1 MRQHRCCDR
10 LESTRLRCTLHAAA
24 MLFAPR
30 LIVRDP
36 ADGMQRPAALVL
48 HLLLRVCAHCCHH
61 RLQRVCLHC
70 LLPAVVRGVAGAA
83 IAQAHKCVAAGAL
96 ALTTSPQLRVC
107 RHSCY
112 NRPQCARLHCSLPDN
127 LRRVANVRQHREA
140 GGLHLHHLR
149 VRPQRRHHRLQCAR
163 LCCTPPARLYRTIL
177 ASTDV
182 ARRHPSLRPSGSAK
196 PPRAGSSS
204 RQALRHQHGRPT
216 VRARAQRSAPRARPA
231 TTVSESA
238 ARAAARTRGAR
249 RGNARSA
256 QSTATRGRC
265 HR

>member
-182 ARRHPSLRPSGSAK
+182 GQCPAASDLHCLHLRVRPQRRHQRFHCTCLHCSLFAEYT
-196 PPRAGSSS
+196 
-204 RQALRHQHGRPT
+204 L
-216 VRARAQRSAPRARPA
+216 RARVLSTTPPTDVREHHAAQDL
-231 TTVSESA
+231 
-238 ARAAARTRGAR
+238 
-249 RGNARSA
+249 
-256 QSTATRGRC
+256 
-265 HR
+265 H